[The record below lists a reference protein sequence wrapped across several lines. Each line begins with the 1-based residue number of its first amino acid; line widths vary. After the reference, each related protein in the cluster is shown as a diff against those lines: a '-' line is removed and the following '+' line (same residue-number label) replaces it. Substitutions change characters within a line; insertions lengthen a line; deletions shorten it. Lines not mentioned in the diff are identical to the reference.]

1 MTKMDLRGEAGS
13 IAPLAIGLGLVSLAT
28 ILATSCATSFFLLE
42 RRLTTLAEF
51 SALAGVEQGM
61 TAVDFVNEGQPAG
74 FRSLVVESDELT
86 DGVTREVVICA
97 TWIPP
102 VPGLIQLPS
111 RQLCAKGEARAG

>member
-1 MTKMDLRGEAGS
+1 MTKLDIMGEAGS

-61 TAVDFVNEGQPAG
+61 TVVDFVNEGQPAG

-102 VPGLIQLPS
+102 VSGLIQLPS